1 VTLHAILDCA
11 HAFFDHYKEDRDVW
25 LMVRAAC
32 EDLLGTEDFRR
43 YQELS
48 QTDGFDYN
56 VEENRLIEWEAILKK
71 FDPDNKDI
79 GLSNHEGEI
88 YRPDASENDSKVM
101 KEKVI
106 AYHQLKAFSLFLE
119 DKLALTAGYQEF
131 LVSIYIIFL

>member
-1 VTLHAILDCA
+1 
-11 HAFFDHYKEDRDVW
+11 
-25 LMVRAAC
+25 MGRAAC

-56 VEENRLIEWEAILKK
+56 VKENHLIEWEAILKK
-71 FDPDNKDI
+71 FDPDDEDI
-79 GLSNHEGEI
+79 GSSDQEGEI
-88 YRPDASENDSKVM
+88 YRDSKVM

-119 DKLALTAGYQEF
+119 DKPALTAGYHEF

>member
-1 VTLHAILDCA
+1 
-11 HAFFDHYKEDRDVW
+11 
-25 LMVRAAC
+25 MVRAAC